1 MKLFH
6 KLLISLIL
14 FGASTSYAQEVMTP
28 EEAVAYAVAK
38 NFDIVLAKNDAEVAM
53 VLNNKASAGMLPKIN
68 LNTGDVFNLNNL
80 NQKYT
85 SGQNVKQNWV
95 AVNSLNAGISMD
107 WTIFDGM
114 KMFATKDRLAALQS
128 LGEIQLKNQIQDVAA
143 QTLNAYYNIVRQK
156 QQIKAAKELIGIS
169 EERVNLSQ
177 KKLDVGYSDKTPLL
191 QAKVDLS
198 AQQIN
203 ILKQETLLE
212 QAKISLN
219 QIIGRNADESFEVID
234 NIEVNYQPN
243 LQSIRDTTTSS
254 NYLLAAAKK
263 NIEIAQ
269 FQRKEINA
277 QRLPQINLTSGYNFI
292 QNNNKAGFQLF
303 NRVYG
308 PTVGVSAKIPI
319 FNGGMVKKD
328 LQAASINIA
337 KQQIQY
343 DKLKHDIDAG
353 IVNAYK
359 DFELSEKMLQLNEE
373 NVKIAAE
380 NVQITMER
388 YRLNQST
395 SLDIKQAQSSYEDAL
410 YNVILARYNSKIA
423 EIELKRIINN
433 LLD

>member
-395 SLDIKQAQSSYEDAL
+395 SLDIKLAQSSYEDAL

>member
-1 MKLFH
+1 MKFFH

-14 FGASTSYAQEVMTP
+14 FGASSSYAQEVMTP
-28 EEAVAYAVAK
+28 EEAVAYAVSK
-38 NFDIVLAKNDAEVAM
+38 NFDIVLAKNDAEVAK

-80 NQKYT
+80 NQKFA

-95 AVNSLNAGISMD
+95 AVNSLNAGVSMD

-198 AQQIN
+198 TQQIN

-212 QAKISLN
+212 QAKINLN

-243 LQSIRDTTTSS
+243 LQTIRDTTTST

-308 PTVGVSAKIPI
+308 PTVGVSAIIPI

>member
-1 MKLFH
+1 MKFFH

-14 FGASTSYAQEVMTP
+14 FGASSSYAQEVMTP
-28 EEAVAYAVAK
+28 EEAVAYAVSK
-38 NFDIVLAKNDAEVAM
+38 NFDVVLAKNDAEVAK

-80 NQKYT
+80 NQKFA

-95 AVNSLNAGISMD
+95 AVNSLNAGVSMD

-212 QAKISLN
+212 QAKINLN
-219 QIIGRNADESFEVID
+219 QIIGRNADEPFDVID

-243 LQSIRDTTTSS
+243 LQTIRDTTTST

-277 QRLPQINLTSGYNFI
+277 QRLPQINFTSGYNFV

-308 PTVGVSAKIPI
+308 PSVGVSAKIPI

-373 NVKIAAE
+373 NVQIAAE

-410 YNVILARYNSKIA
+410 YNVILARYNSKVA

>member
-1 MKLFH
+1 MKFFH

-14 FGASTSYAQEVMTP
+14 FGASSSYAQEVMTP
-28 EEAVAYAVAK
+28 EEAVAYAVSK
-38 NFDIVLAKNDAEVAM
+38 NFDIVLAKNDAEVAK

-80 NQKYT
+80 NQKFA

-95 AVNSLNAGISMD
+95 AVNSLNAGVSMD

-177 KKLDVGYSDKTPLL
+177 KKLDVGYSDKTSLL

-198 AQQIN
+198 TQQIN

-212 QAKISLN
+212 QAKINLN
-219 QIIGRNADESFEVID
+219 QIIGRNADEPFDVID

-243 LQSIRDTTTSS
+243 LQTIRDTTTST

-277 QRLPQINLTSGYNFI
+277 QRLPQINFTSGYNFV

-308 PTVGVSAKIPI
+308 PSVGVSAKIPI

-343 DKLKHDIDAG
+343 DKLKQDIDAG
-353 IVNAYK
+353 IVKAYK

-373 NVKIAAE
+373 NVQIAAE

-410 YNVILARYNSKIA
+410 YNVILARYNSKVA

>member
-1 MKLFH
+1 MKFFH

-14 FGASTSYAQEVMTP
+14 FGASSSYAQEVMTP
-28 EEAVAYAVAK
+28 EEAVAYAVSK
-38 NFDIVLAKNDAEVAM
+38 NFDIVLAKNDAEVAK

-80 NQKYT
+80 NQKFA

-95 AVNSLNAGISMD
+95 AVNSLNAGVSMD

-198 AQQIN
+198 TQQIN

-212 QAKISLN
+212 QAKINLN
-219 QIIGRNADESFEVID
+219 QIIGRNADEPFDVID

-243 LQSIRDTTTSS
+243 LQTIRDTTTST

-277 QRLPQINLTSGYNFI
+277 QRLPQINFTSGYNFV

-308 PTVGVSAKIPI
+308 PSVGVSAKIPI

-353 IVNAYK
+353 IVKAYK

-373 NVKIAAE
+373 NVQIAAE

-410 YNVILARYNSKIA
+410 YNVILARYNSKVA

>member
-219 QIIGRNADESFEVID
+219 QIIGRNADEPFDVID

-243 LQSIRDTTTSS
+243 LQTIRDTTTST

-277 QRLPQINLTSGYNFI
+277 QRLPQINFTSGYNFV

-308 PTVGVSAKIPI
+308 PSVGVSAKIPI

>member
-1 MKLFH
+1 MKFFH

-14 FGASTSYAQEVMTP
+14 FGASSSYAQEVMTP
-28 EEAVAYAVAK
+28 EEAVAYAVSK
-38 NFDIVLAKNDAEVAM
+38 NFDVVLAKNDAEVAK

-80 NQKYT
+80 NQKFA

-95 AVNSLNAGISMD
+95 AVNSLNAGVSMD

-198 AQQIN
+198 TQQIN

-212 QAKISLN
+212 QAKINLN
-219 QIIGRNADESFEVID
+219 QIIGRNADEPFDVID

-243 LQSIRDTTTSS
+243 LQTIRDTTTST

-277 QRLPQINLTSGYNFI
+277 QRLPQINFTSGYNFV

-308 PTVGVSAKIPI
+308 PSVGVSAKIPI

-343 DKLKHDIDAG
+343 DKLKQDIDAG
-353 IVNAYK
+353 IVKAYK

-373 NVKIAAE
+373 NVQIAAE

-410 YNVILARYNSKIA
+410 YNVILARYNSKVA

>member
-1 MKLFH
+1 MKFFH

-14 FGASTSYAQEVMTP
+14 FGASSSYAQEVMTP
-28 EEAVAYAVAK
+28 EEAVAYAVSK
-38 NFDIVLAKNDAEVAM
+38 NFDIVLAKNDAEVAK

-80 NQKYT
+80 NQKFA

-95 AVNSLNAGISMD
+95 AVNSLNAGVSMD

-212 QAKISLN
+212 QAKINLN
-219 QIIGRNADESFEVID
+219 QIIGRNADEPFDVID

-243 LQSIRDTTTSS
+243 LQTIRDTTTST

-277 QRLPQINLTSGYNFI
+277 QRLPQINFTSGYNFV

-308 PTVGVSAKIPI
+308 PSVGVSAKIPI

-343 DKLKHDIDAG
+343 DKLKQDIDAG
-353 IVNAYK
+353 IVKAYK

-373 NVKIAAE
+373 NVQIAAE

-410 YNVILARYNSKIA
+410 YNVILARYNSKVA

>member
-177 KKLDVGYSDKTPLL
+177 
-191 QAKVDLS
+191 
-198 AQQIN
+198 
-203 ILKQETLLE
+203 
-212 QAKISLN
+212 
-219 QIIGRNADESFEVID
+219 
-234 NIEVNYQPN
+234 
-243 LQSIRDTTTSS
+243 
-254 NYLLAAAKK
+254 
-263 NIEIAQ
+263 
-269 FQRKEINA
+269 
-277 QRLPQINLTSGYNFI
+277 
-292 QNNNKAGFQLF
+292 
-303 NRVYG
+303 
-308 PTVGVSAKIPI
+308 
-319 FNGGMVKKD
+319 
-328 LQAASINIA
+328 
-337 KQQIQY
+337 
-343 DKLKHDIDAG
+343 
-353 IVNAYK
+353 
-359 DFELSEKMLQLNEE
+359 
-373 NVKIAAE
+373 
-380 NVQITMER
+380 
-388 YRLNQST
+388 
-395 SLDIKQAQSSYEDAL
+395 
-410 YNVILARYNSKIA
+410 
-423 EIELKRIINN
+423 
-433 LLD
+433 

>member
-128 LGEIQLKNQIQDVAA
+128 LGEIQLKNQIQDAAA

>member
-1 MKLFH
+1 MKFFH

-14 FGASTSYAQEVMTP
+14 FGASSSYAQEVMTP
-28 EEAVAYAVAK
+28 EEAVAYAVSK
-38 NFDIVLAKNDAEVAM
+38 NFDIVLAKNDAEVAK

-80 NQKYT
+80 NQKFA

-95 AVNSLNAGISMD
+95 AVNSLNAGVSMD

-198 AQQIN
+198 TQQIN

-212 QAKISLN
+212 QAKINLN
-219 QIIGRNADESFEVID
+219 QIIGRNADEPFDVID

-243 LQSIRDTTTSS
+243 LQTIRDTTTST

-277 QRLPQINLTSGYNFI
+277 QRLPQINFTSGYNFV

-308 PTVGVSAKIPI
+308 PSVGVSAKIPI

-353 IVNAYK
+353 IVKAYK

-373 NVKIAAE
+373 NVQIAAE

-410 YNVILARYNSKIA
+410 YNVILASYNSKVA

>member
-1 MKLFH
+1 MKFFH

-14 FGASTSYAQEVMTP
+14 FGASSSYAQEVMTP
-28 EEAVAYAVAK
+28 EEAVAYAVSK
-38 NFDIVLAKNDAEVAM
+38 NFDVVLAKNDAEVAK

-80 NQKYT
+80 NQKFA

-95 AVNSLNAGISMD
+95 AVNSLNAGVSMD

-198 AQQIN
+198 TQQIN

-212 QAKISLN
+212 QAKINLN
-219 QIIGRNADESFEVID
+219 QIIGRNADEPFDVID

-243 LQSIRDTTTSS
+243 LQTIRDTTTST

-277 QRLPQINLTSGYNFI
+277 QRLPQINFTSGYNFV

-308 PTVGVSAKIPI
+308 PSVGVSAKIPI

-353 IVNAYK
+353 IVKAYK

-373 NVKIAAE
+373 NVQIAAE

-410 YNVILARYNSKIA
+410 YNVILARYNSKVA

>member
-1 MKLFH
+1 MKFFH

-14 FGASTSYAQEVMTP
+14 FGASSSYAQEVMTP
-28 EEAVAYAVAK
+28 EEAVAYAVSK
-38 NFDIVLAKNDAEVAM
+38 NFDIVLAKNDAEVAK

-80 NQKYT
+80 NQKFA

-95 AVNSLNAGISMD
+95 AVNSLNAGVSMD

-198 AQQIN
+198 TQQIN

-212 QAKISLN
+212 QAKINLN
-219 QIIGRNADESFEVID
+219 QIIGRNADEPFDVID

-243 LQSIRDTTTSS
+243 LQTIRDTTTST

-277 QRLPQINLTSGYNFI
+277 QRLPQINFTSGYNFV

-308 PTVGVSAKIPI
+308 PSVGVSAKIPI

-343 DKLKHDIDAG
+343 DKLKQDIDAG
-353 IVNAYK
+353 IVKAYK

-373 NVKIAAE
+373 NVQIAAE

-410 YNVILARYNSKIA
+410 YNVILARYNSKVA

>member
-1 MKLFH
+1 MKFFH

-14 FGASTSYAQEVMTP
+14 FGASSSYAQEVMTP
-28 EEAVAYAVAK
+28 EEAVAYAVSK
-38 NFDIVLAKNDAEVAM
+38 NFDIVLAKNDAEVAK

-80 NQKYT
+80 NQKFA

-95 AVNSLNAGISMD
+95 AVNSLNAGVSMD

-212 QAKISLN
+212 QAKINLN
-219 QIIGRNADESFEVID
+219 QIIGRNADEPFDVID

-243 LQSIRDTTTSS
+243 LQTIRDTTTST

-277 QRLPQINLTSGYNFI
+277 QRLPQINFTSGYNFV

-308 PTVGVSAKIPI
+308 PSVGVSAKIPI

-373 NVKIAAE
+373 NVQIAAE

-410 YNVILARYNSKIA
+410 YNVILARYNSKVA